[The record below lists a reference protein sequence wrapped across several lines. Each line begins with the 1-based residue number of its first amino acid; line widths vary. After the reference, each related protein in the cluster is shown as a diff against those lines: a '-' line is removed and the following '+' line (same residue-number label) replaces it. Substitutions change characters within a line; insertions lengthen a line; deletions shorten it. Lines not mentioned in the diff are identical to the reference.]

1 MRAYKLDSR
10 LRKLEGE
17 AAEVIDPPPGAWMI
31 RTFDDLVRWSKY
43 GGDSEWDLSECP
55 EWLLRDLHEALM
67 EHKEELARGS
77 FEGD

>member
-1 MRAYKLDSR
+1 MRANRLDSR
-10 LRKLEGE
+10 LRKLEVE

-31 RTFDDLVRWSKY
+31 RTFDDLVRWSEY

-67 EHKEELARGS
+67 EHKEELARRS
-77 FEGD
+77 LEGD

>member
-1 MRAYKLDSR
+1 MRAYKLESR

-17 AAEVIDPPPGAWMI
+17 AAEAIVPPSGAWMI

-67 EHKEELARGS
+67 GRKEELARRS
-77 FEGD
+77 LEGD

>member
-1 MRAYKLDSR
+1 MRAYRLESR

-17 AAEVIDPPPGAWMI
+17 AAEVIDSPPGAWMI
-31 RTFDDLVRWSKY
+31 RTFNDLVRWINY

-67 EHKEELARGS
+67 GRKEELARRS
-77 FEGD
+77 LEGD